1 MVDFLFTP
9 TGQAILMTLVLAI
22 LILVSVMV
30 LGKLRNF
37 TDEDRVDTSEMM
49 TNLEELREQGDIS
62 EAEFRK
68 LKSVLSE
75 KLQRELND
83 NGDMG

>member
-1 MVDFLFTP
+1 
-9 TGQAILMTLVLAI
+9 MTLVLAI
-22 LILVSVMV
+22 MILLSVMV

-37 TDEDRVDTSEMM
+37 ADEDRVDTSKMM

-62 EAEFRK
+62 DEEFRK
-68 LKSVLSE
+68 VKSVLSE

-83 NGDMG
+83 NGEMG

>member
-1 MVDFLFTP
+1 
-9 TGQAILMTLVLAI
+9 MTLVLAI
-22 LILVSVMV
+22 MILLSVMV

-37 TDEDRVDTSEMM
+37 ADEDRVDTSKMM

-62 EAEFRK
+62 DEEFRK
-68 LKSVLSE
+68 VKSVLSE

>member
-1 MVDFLFTP
+1 
-9 TGQAILMTLVLAI
+9 MTLVLAI
-22 LILVSVMV
+22 MILVSVMV

-37 TDEDRVDTSEMM
+37 ADEDRVDTSKMM

-62 EAEFRK
+62 DEEFRK
-68 LKSVLSE
+68 VKSVLSE